1 MRLASYKTPV
11 RTGVELFVVFS
22 LFGFIGGAV
31 VSSTGCK
38 ALTPEIKQEILQ
50 KKDVT
55 CALENAFLSDERI
68 AVICGLADQFLRP
81 ILDLVSAQ
89 RVALAKSHTVGV
101 TEGAARSGGCAP
113 VLPASLDGGVPDTGA
128 APASTLKDAGI
139 SKEAASP
146 APPKTK

>member
-1 MRLASYKTPV
+1 MNKKRLI
-11 RTGVELFVVFS
+11 ELFVVFS
-22 LFGFIGGAV
+22 LFGFISGAV

-38 ALTPEIKQEILQ
+38 ALTPEIKQDVLQ
-50 KKDVT
+50 KKDVA

-89 RVALAKSHTVGV
+89 RVALAKSHAVGV

-113 VLPASLDGGVPDTGA
+113 VPASLDGGAPDTGP
-128 APASTLKDAGI
+128 APASTLKDAGAT
-139 SKEAASP
+139 KEGGP
-146 APPKTK
+146 APLKK